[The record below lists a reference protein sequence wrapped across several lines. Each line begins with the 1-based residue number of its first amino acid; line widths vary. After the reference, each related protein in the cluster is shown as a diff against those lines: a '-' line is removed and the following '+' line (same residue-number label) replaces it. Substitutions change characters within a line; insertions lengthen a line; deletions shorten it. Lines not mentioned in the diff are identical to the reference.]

1 MRYLFGGLLI
11 GLEAVVVWFGSH
23 AHRAGLLWIL
33 SLITRGRYPLGRELE
48 DLSGSLTG
56 GDRQR
61 VAALMSRLHGGQT
74 LGEALAATP
83 GLVPPETALLT
94 QVAEE
99 QSASVASVFAHE
111 SARLLRI
118 REAAVSATNSP
129 WLPLIY
135 LVVVPILM
143 TTVLTGIMIFIIPK
157 FKKIFNDF
165 GSALPPA
172 TEMLV
177 AAADGIAIVWYAVF
191 AMILLGAYVVLF
203 WILRGRL
210 GKTPLG
216 VLKIWPSSRRKRSSL
231 ALRAI
236 EIAVREKLPFENAL
250 GTLARKHPDEADR
263 RTFQKLC
270 GRIGGGEDVWNAL
283 SSSRLISRGDAELLR
298 AAQGAGN
305 LPWALHYII
314 ERDQDRAATRFAAK
328 IEVVQ
333 PLLVIAI
340 GAVVTFVCLGLYLP
354 MIQLVLDMTW

>member
-33 SLITRGRYPLGRELE
+33 SLVTRGRYPLGRELE
-48 DLSGSLTG
+48 DLTGSLTG

-61 VAALMSRLHGGQT
+61 VAALIGRLRGGQT
-74 LGEALAATP
+74 LGDSLASTP

-118 REAAVSATNSP
+118 REASVSTTTSP
-129 WLPLIY
+129 WMPLIY
-135 LVVVPILM
+135 LVLVPMLM

-157 FKKIFNDF
+157 FKKIFDDF
-165 GSALPPA
+165 GSELPPL

-177 AAADGIAIVWYAVF
+177 AVADGIAIFWYGVFAVF
-191 AMILLGAYVVLF
+191 LLGGYVVIF
-203 WILRGRL
+203 WVFRGRL

-236 EIAVREKLPFENAL
+236 EIAVREKLPLENAL

-263 RTFQKLC
+263 RAFQKLC
-270 GRIGGGEDVWNAL
+270 GRIGNGGDVWKAL
-283 SSSRLISRGDAELLR
+283 SASRLISRGDAELLR

-314 ERDQDRAATRFAAK
+314 ERDQDRAAARFAAK
-328 IEVVQ
+328 VEVVQ

-340 GAVVTFVCLGLYLP
+340 GAVVAFVCIALYLP
-354 MIQLVLDMTW
+354 VIELVLDMS